1 MINTLG
7 EFHVLSAL
15 LCIKHARDEPLGFVL
30 FSEGWDRKSLVN
42 SSLQKFKWNK
52 INIYS
57 VLAL

>member
-30 FSEGWDRKSLVN
+30 FSEEWDNENVELNQVCKSLN
-42 SSLQKFKWNK
+42 EIK
-52 INIYS
+52 
-57 VLAL
+57 